1 VKRYRFRLEPVL
13 HVRRTERDLAVAGV
27 HAAQSA
33 ESSEARALTERDQA
47 YAASLDSR
55 GARSA
60 AQFLGDQA
68 HRNALAAAVLDSR
81 RRVAVAAEAVAQA
94 RGVLAAAATTVSALE
109 RLDERQRAE
118 HAAAGLREEDLVV
131 DDLVVAR
138 FGRAG
143 R

>member
-13 HVRRTERDLAVAGV
+13 HVRRTERDFAAAGV
-27 HAAQSA
+27 QVAQST
-33 ESSEARALTERDQA
+33 ARAEETVLTERDRA
-47 YAASLDSR
+47 YAASLDHG

-60 AQFLGDQA
+60 AAFLGEQA
-68 HRNALAAAVLDSR
+68 HRAALAAAVLDSR
-81 RRVAVAAEAVAQA
+81 RRVAVAAEAVEQA
-94 RGVLAAAATTVSALE
+94 RGVLALAATKVSALE

-118 HAAAGLREEDLVV
+118 HTAAARREEDLVV

-138 FGRAG
+138 FGRNA